1 MLHTRVIWFLYENM
15 AYVNKS
21 DPLLFENDTYALW
34 YRYIHYPAISLVL
47 GREISKNVEYC
58 KG

>member
-1 MLHTRVIWFLYENM
+1 M

-58 KG
+58 KGELRGLGL